1 MPVVERIDWALGQLN
16 MGRSGHIVI
25 GPAKDPALFKVKLLL
40 KPVGSGAPAPVTRSG
55 LEAVLLHIKQLAMVN
70 VAMDRGHRHTTG
82 AAEMAIWIRCG
93 AVRPA
98 KHRNRHGCHEEEEKD
113 EEKEKDSKPNAEQ
126 APPEAT
132 GASTANALTAETAPD
147 TPRND
152 ETEAR
157 GAAADE
163 KQEIE
168 EAEKKDTEKAEKKDA
183 HAADEDAQ
191 PQRIDVGAAATQQ
204 GFTEH
209 ERQVV
214 LRRLLDNKDSEDE
227 REKERP
233 AVQAARST
241 KLQMHIDQERHKKKK
256 TDVAAFAAATAAAQ
270 LPPLEPAS
278 DCKQS

>member
-25 GPAKDPALFKVKLLL
+25 GPAKDPARFKVKLLL

-82 AAEMAIWIRCG
+82 AAEIAIWIRCG

-191 PQRIDVGAAATQQ
+191 PRESMSEQKLRNRGSQNMSAKLCCDGSWTIRILKTSVKRSGQR
-204 GFTEH
+204 
-209 ERQVV
+209 
-214 LRRLLDNKDSEDE
+214 
-227 REKERP
+227 
-233 AVQAARST
+233 
-241 KLQMHIDQERHKKKK
+241 
-256 TDVAAFAAATAAAQ
+256 
-270 LPPLEPAS
+270 
-278 DCKQS
+278 CKQHEAQSCKCT